1 MRTAFVS
8 AIVFLIFFTSCSTPA
23 AKLSPTLLTAD
34 SLTLQNYVIN
44 INADTLLQT
53 AGGAWLKIDKG
64 TFSAAGGTATIEIR
78 EAYSMA
84 AIIKA
89 GLLTQSNGQPLA
101 SGGMIYVNAAAG
113 QKITINKPFKIAV
126 PANGGLDKNM
136 QLFKGDTSDGGTI
149 NWQNP
154 KPLNENIQ
162 MKAINEGEVLFK
174 QKCASCHGI
183 GKEGT
188 GPDLANA
195 VRRLSVF
202 EGEAGYRGYHHFV
215 RNYKPSY
222 WTVKY
227 VDEQKKIVRIDTTH
241 IQTHSDPYVCNLVGL
256 FNNKEVDLS
265 DDAVKNTDQWEK
277 IYRYIQNLSDQKNLP
292 NPRHAYLDDCI
303 DSCDLYVRLKNE
315 LEERKAKQLDKL
327 DSFIEDN
334 GSLVDKQPDPTWQQ
348 NNETNTPPP
357 DFTDKVNPSEY
368 SATYYQFTIESFG
381 WYNIDMLLNQKD
393 GVKESELFV
402 RVVGAIQE
410 KIKIYLIIPSV
421 KVYGEG
427 GPSEKND
434 NEYAFFNK
442 NGTVPLPQNA
452 KAYILAVTET
462 ETSLAFAL
470 KEFNTQVKQSFEISL
485 KESTR
490 QEFNA
495 AIQSMEADNL
505 KITVAECK
513 NAAEIKAADKTIKQL
528 EEDLKNAEKLKPKMC
543 DCDCGKQPAVVNVA
557 VPVENYKK

>member
-8 AIVFLIFFTSCSTPA
+8 AIAFLIFFTSCSTPA

-34 SLTLQNYVIN
+34 SLALQNYVIN
-44 INADTLLQT
+44 TNADTLLQT

-64 TFSAAGGTATIEIR
+64 TFSSANGKAAIEIR

-101 SGGMIYVNAAAG
+101 SGGMIYVNAAAR
-113 QKITINKPFKIAV
+113 QKITINKPFTIAI

-136 QLFKGDTSDGGTI
+136 QLFKGDTAGSGNI
-149 NWQNP
+149 NWQKP
-154 KPLNENIQ
+154 KPLNENLQ
-162 MKAINEGEVLFK
+162 MKAVNEGEVLFQ

-183 GKEGT
+183 GKELT
-188 GPDLANA
+188 GPDLAN
-195 VRRLSVF
+195 VDIRQHIVWGG
-202 EGEAGYRGYHHFV
+202 EGEGYDATFLHNYGEALDVAKDSGYNEFEMDHLAEYNRH
-215 RNYKPSY
+215 RL
-222 WTVKY
+222 
-227 VDEQKKIVRIDTTH
+227 
-241 IQTHSDPYVCNLVGL
+241 YVCNLVKLYGVSP
-256 FNNKEVDLS
+256 FTMKDYSKKTRSEYEN
-265 DDAVKNTDQWEK
+265 
-277 IYRYIQNLSDQKNLP
+277 IYRYIVNKSQIENLP
-292 NPRHAYLDDCI
+292 LPKHAYLDDCV
-303 DSCDLYVRLKNE
+303 DSCEIYTILKQNLNAKKIQQE
-315 LEERKAKQLDKL
+315 LLRQGLINA
-327 DSFIEDN
+327 N
-334 GSLVDKQPDPTWQQ
+334 GSLVDKRPDPTWRQ
-348 NNETNTPPP
+348 NNETNTPPA
-357 DFTDKVNPSEY
+357 DFTDKLNPNEY

-442 NGTVPLPQNA
+442 NGTIPLPQNA
-452 KAYILAVTET
+452 QAYILAVTET
-462 ETSLAFAL
+462 KTSVAFAL
-470 KEFNTQVKQSFEISL
+470 KEFTTQTKQSFDINL

-495 AIQSMEADNL
+495 TIQSMEANNL
-505 KITVAECK
+505 KIVVAESK
-513 NAAEIKAADKTIKQL
+513 NADEIKAADKTIKQL

-543 DCDCGKQPAVVNVA
+543 DCDCNKQPT
-557 VPVENYKK
+557 PVTAEVQAENYKQ